1 MRWYNIAEGKRIPR
15 KKGQPAN
22 SKKHSDLYT
31 DENPKGTIHGLGFK
45 DEATARSSVS
55 KIRKSGRSHAHKIQA
70 AVAMEQRAKAAGKS
84 GPASIYRKYINSMKK
99 KTKQKNEEAAGV
111 GIVTKQN
118 ATKDVPVGGEYMNV
132 KKLHLGKGK
141 PKEHPKKTK
150 GSKTNVLFNLGMA
163 ESEKDIKYT
172 KPNLDH
178 EWDEATRYEEFKKIG
193 KDKWIQLV
201 SKGKVVEYNTKT
213 VQKMS
218 NTDAVN
224 VKDFDNLDKNKQGR
238 ALKQLEKGSIELP
251 IVASYSDGHLEL
263 VGGNTRLTAVMK
275 ATGKGKVWQFDVP
288 DKVAKLA
295 EEKTKPAKPRDP
307 NFQTMVDIK
316 KSGAGGAHRDKK
328 KEFKQGKEKHKKN
341 YARTDEVTAKDLAKE
356 SEIYVDMDGVLA
368 DFFGAWKKLIGTDWR
383 EIKDL
388 DSALQKIRDKDD
400 FWLKIPVTKNAMN
413 LLSLIKG
420 LKGKYNILSAPL
432 PNDPNSEPHKREW
445 IKKNLS
451 AFPPSKVIITSN
463 KAVHATQPDGTPN
476 ILIDDFGQNIAK
488 WEAAGGVGFKHKDHK
503 FERTVKN
510 LKQHMSEAKMS
521 KSSIKKIHKTADK
534 IKDKPKAKK
543 SISNWAKERGMD
555 PEGAIYAIATN
566 MRKRKEGKKIT
577 GLGKESYTRDELPQ
591 IKAKHLENFP
601 HVIEYVNPRHL
612 VPVQKERLKENHT
625 DQLLKILEG
634 RYTPIVVDWDYK
646 IINGH
651 HRYDIVKKLQMEQIS
666 VARLPFTLEEILE
679 NFADGKK
686 KGKSRPGRVKRSG
699 ASCKGSVTSLRAKA
713 KKASGERAKMYHWCA
728 NMKSGRKK
736 SESYTREQFY
746 NILVESTPQQLEEG
760 IKDQLAKLPKN
771 MLAKVQPIIK
781 KIPKTGKSLVL
792 IATLLGVMVNAVAA
806 GDMAKADAQVD
817 KLNNMTTMSTT
828 ADAPTKADKGGFD
841 LDDVNYDRNYK
852 GDVNKVFKVQDTS
865 VKDAKAMYD
874 KLGGV
879 SGDNFEKM
887 SKIVYDKIDDLRSD
901 YQDAVKKKGL
911 SGKDALQSDEFK
923 DFRKQSNDLKI
934 MLSKAMEI
942 MTKDAGATGS
952 ILKPTGKI
960 LGKG

>member
-1 MRWYNIAEGKRIPR
+1 
-15 KKGQPAN
+15 
-22 SKKHSDLYT
+22 
-31 DENPKGTIHGLGFK
+31 
-45 DEATARSSVS
+45 
-55 KIRKSGRSHAHKIQA
+55 
-70 AVAMEQRAKAAGKS
+70 
-84 GPASIYRKYINSMKK
+84 
-99 KTKQKNEEAAGV
+99 
-111 GIVTKQN
+111 
-118 ATKDVPVGGEYMNV
+118 
-132 KKLHLGKGK
+132 
-141 PKEHPKKTK
+141 
-150 GSKTNVLFNLGMA
+150 
-163 ESEKDIKYT
+163 
-172 KPNLDH
+172 
-178 EWDEATRYEEFKKIG
+178 
-193 KDKWIQLV
+193 
-201 SKGKVVEYNTKT
+201 
-213 VQKMS
+213 
-218 NTDAVN
+218 
-224 VKDFDNLDKNKQGR
+224 
-238 ALKQLEKGSIELP
+238 
-251 IVASYSDGHLEL
+251 
-263 VGGNTRLTAVMK
+263 
-275 ATGKGKVWQFDVP
+275 
-288 DKVAKLA
+288 
-295 EEKTKPAKPRDP
+295 
-307 NFQTMVDIK
+307 MVDIK

-341 YARTDEVTAKDLAKE
+341 YARTNEVTAKDLAKE

-400 FWLKIPVTKNAMN
+400 FWLKIPITKNAMN
-413 LLSLIKG
+413 LLSLIKQ

-521 KSSIKKIHKTADK
+521 KSSIKSIHKTADK

-566 MRKRKEGKKIT
+566 MKKRKQGKKIT
-577 GLGKESYTRDELPQ
+577 GLGKESYTRAELPQ
-591 IKAKHLENFP
+591 ISKKHLQYIP
-601 HVIEYVNPRHL
+601 HHMETVEVNSL
-612 VPVQKERLKENHT
+612 VPVQKERIKENHT
-625 DQLLKILEG
+625 TQLLKILEG
-634 RYTPIVVDWDYK
+634 QFNPIVVDCYNR
-646 IINGH
+646 IVNGH
-651 HRYDIVKKLQMEQIS
+651 HRYDVVKMLKMENIT
-666 VARLPFTLEEILE
+666 VAKLPFTLEFLLEGSLIPNPQRSILVKKDDGYDHYKLATHIANIKKMSPKVVKRNKQDIFVQFYGGEKEKEYMMKNLKRLGFGVQDADGYRDGHFDENIEGSYILRISE

-699 ASCKGSVTSLRAKA
+699 ASCKGSVTSLRSKA

-736 SESYTREQFY
+736 SESYTKSEFY

-771 MLAKVQPIIK
+771 LLAKVQPIIK

-792 IATLLGVMVNAVAA
+792 VATLLGVMVNAVAA
-806 GDMAKADAQVD
+806 GDMAKADVQVD
-817 KLNNMTTMSTT
+817 KLNNMATMSTT

-852 GDVNKVFKVQDTS
+852 GDVNKVFAVQGDS

-911 SGKDALQSDEFK
+911 SGKDALHSDEFK

-942 MTKDAGATGS
+942 MTKDAGATGK
-952 ILKPTGKI
+952 ILKGTGKI
-960 LGKG
+960 IK